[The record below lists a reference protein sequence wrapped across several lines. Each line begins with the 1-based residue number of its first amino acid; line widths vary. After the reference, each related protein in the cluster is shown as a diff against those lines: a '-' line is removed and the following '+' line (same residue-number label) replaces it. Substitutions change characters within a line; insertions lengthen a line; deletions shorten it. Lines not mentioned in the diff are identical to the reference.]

1 MYYTASRGSLQG
13 VFAKKAPERVRP
25 FSSHPSATLERGG
38 EACADSH
45 LSRCA
50 SSGEFRGGGG
60 VPAGGGAVV
69 RGVLFAAA
77 AGGRRGSGGSVVAGP
92 AGPHR
97 PLAAG
102 PYL

>member
-13 VFAKKAPERVRP
+13 VFAKKALSVSLSLAKAGLRREEPERVRP

-77 AGGRRGSGGSVVAGP
+77 AGEIGRAHV
-92 AGPHR
+92 
-97 PLAAG
+97 
-102 PYL
+102 